1 MMRIMG
7 TTSMSS
13 IIRFTFGL
21 PMVSEDDDDDD
32 KQARCQNYYRGME
45 MMMMG
50 TNVNV
55 EHQQIYFWVAHGQ

>member
-7 TTSMSS
+7 TTSMSG

-32 KQARCQNYYRGME
+32 KQAQCQNYYGEWR
-45 MMMMG
+45 
-50 TNVNV
+50 
-55 EHQQIYFWVAHGQ
+55 